1 MPDLQSFKA
10 PKTRVTPDLYPA
22 LLYAIHIR
30 TYPDVSLSP
39 TTSSIVPFG
48 YILTTL
54 KAAASRTAPGVVSSS
69 TTLLMELKID

>member
-1 MPDLQSFKA
+1 MPDLQSFEA

-30 TYPDVSLSP
+30 TYPDVSP